1 MPTDPTQDPS
11 SGTAPSGRPA
21 TRPADGSG
29 TDAET
34 VSLAEHQR
42 AIEEERKRRAGQERQ
57 HRREMADLKEELE
70 SLKGRLGTAAQDG
83 GTTSSPSLTQKEI
96 LERLRSPDPSIQRQA
111 MEEGILAMHSWT
123 ESLKRNELSV
133 RERQRLLAD
142 VEAAVAEVAEDGVP
156 RDALDLSSPAAVLAS
171 AKEWKAQQRIAAL
184 EAQITNLAQGRQT
197 VDQAVTRTRAELG
210 ATNVST
216 STGRPPQL
224 PTELEEQIQAIQASI
239 TAAQRLHD
247 GARVTALKRQ
257 LRQLQ
262 AQAA

>member
-1 MPTDPTQDPS
+1 MPTDPTQDTS

-29 TDAET
+29 ADAET

-57 HRREMADLKEELE
+57 HRREMDALKEELE
-70 SLKGRLGTAAQDG
+70 SLKGRLGSATQDG
-83 GTTSSPSLTQKEI
+83 GATSPSLTQKEI

-123 ESLKRNELSV
+123 ESLKRTELSA
-133 RERQRLLAD
+133 RERQRILAD
-142 VEAAVAEVAEDGVP
+142 VEAAVAEVAEEGVP
-156 RDALDLSSPAAVLAS
+156 RDILDLSSPAAVLAS

-210 ATNVST
+210 ASTVST

-224 PTELEEQIQAIQASI
+224 PTELEEQIQAVQASI